1 MIGISKLYCGTVE
14 PSDVLRYGRKSN
26 ALPSSMLQFSSDK
39 KPVVVW
45 NSTRRC
51 NLFCKH
57 CYSQSQNR
65 NYEGEMNTTEALRFI
80 DGLADFGVPVL
91 LFSGGEPL
99 MRPNLFDLIA
109 HARSR
114 GIRAVISTNGTM
126 ITPESAAKLKA
137 AGLSYVGISLDG
149 LNSVHDSFRGVQGAY
164 NRAIEGIRAC
174 KKEGVKV
181 GLRFTITRDN
191 YTEIPGIFNLLE
203 KEEIPRICFYHLVY
217 TGRAA
222 NLAEHDLD
230 HRQSREIVDTII
242 NTTAELHNRGNAVE
256 VLTVDNHCDGV
267 YLYLRMKREK
277 SPRADAVMKLLE
289 MNGGNN
295 SGIGIGCVS
304 WDGTVYPDQFW
315 RHYSLG
321 NVKDMPFEKIW
332 TNPDEPL
339 LSRLRNR
346 KPLLQGRCGRCVWKD
361 ICNGNFRVRAEAV
374 HGDTWQEDPACYL
387 TEDEIAGKI

>member
-57 CYSQSQNR
+57 CYSQSQNC

-80 DGLADFGVPVL
+80 DGLAEFGVPVL

-99 MRPNLFDLIA
+99 MRPDLFELIA

-126 ITPESAAKLKA
+126 ITSESAAKLNT

-149 LNSVHDSFRGVQGAY
+149 LYSVHDSFRGVQGAF

-203 KEEIPRICFYHLVY
+203 KEQIPRICFYHLVY

-222 NLAEHDLD
+222 DLAEHDLD
-230 HRQSREIVDTII
+230 HQQSREIVDTII

-277 SPRADAVMKLLE
+277 SPRADAVLNLLE

-346 KPLLQGRCGRCVWKD
+346 KSLLQGRCGRCVWKD

-374 HGDTWQEDPACYL
+374 HRDTWQEDPACYL